1 MSERLELLMNVAI
14 STEQAQRF
22 LIRRQ
27 NFVAYGSPFAGREGV
42 AHALQQMEAVQIDP
56 LCPFE
61 RNHHQ
66 ALYNRVHGYRP
77 EWLDQLLYQD
87 NRAFEY
93 YCNALCVLP
102 MEDYPYFKCAM
113 QQQQVVLAPRVN
125 TDMQEAMQQV
135 MQHIA
140 QQGATSSQEFDSG
153 KKISGWWDNELAAR
167 TKIEKQALDYLHLTG
182 KLLISSRTG
191 NQRSYDLPERLVP
204 PALFEQVID
213 QAAWQRFAMLKFLRA
228 YGLSQLGLFRFGWHN
243 APKAE
248 RKQLLA
254 NLVEQDEVARVSI
267 EGVKRTYYCLAAD
280 LPELLQATPL
290 SQSEVAVILGP
301 LDNLLWDRD
310 RLEDFWGFNY
320 RWEVYTP
327 ASKRQYGYYVVPVLY
342 GEWFVGRI
350 EMRADKE
357 QGVLRV
363 DNLWLEP
370 GHDAA
375 LPALRRAVELE
386 AQYLGLTRTFGI

>member
-167 TKIEKQALDYLHLTG
+167 TKIEKQAYRKTA
-182 KLLISSRTG
+182 
-191 NQRSYDLPERLVP
+191 NQ
-204 PALFEQVID
+204 
-213 QAAWQRFAMLKFLRA
+213 
-228 YGLSQLGLFRFGWHN
+228 
-243 APKAE
+243 
-248 RKQLLA
+248 
-254 NLVEQDEVARVSI
+254 
-267 EGVKRTYYCLAAD
+267 
-280 LPELLQATPL
+280 
-290 SQSEVAVILGP
+290 
-301 LDNLLWDRD
+301 
-310 RLEDFWGFNY
+310 
-320 RWEVYTP
+320 
-327 ASKRQYGYYVVPVLY
+327 
-342 GEWFVGRI
+342 
-350 EMRADKE
+350 
-357 QGVLRV
+357 
-363 DNLWLEP
+363 
-370 GHDAA
+370 
-375 LPALRRAVELE
+375 
-386 AQYLGLTRTFGI
+386 

>member
-66 ALYNRVHGYRP
+66 ALYNRVHGYRTK
-77 EWLDQLLYQD
+77 WLDQLLYQD